1 MKKLLFIILP
11 LVTASAAAQNW
22 KTFSN
27 DSILFTAKYPDN
39 WVNKI
44 KEGKRVFFT
53 SPVENARDNFKE
65 NINVN
70 VLQNE
75 AFGTS
80 ITISEALNKM
90 TAQLRTVIAEF
101 TEESSRSFKWNGAD
115 AREIIYTGYSKNDL
129 TLKARFTQWFCF
141 YKKRLYT
148 LTFTAA
154 AGNTTHNATAKKIIE
169 SIQFK

>member
-1 MKKLLFIILP
+1 MKKLLVVILP
-11 LVTASAAAQNW
+11 LLTVSAAAQNW
-22 KTFSN
+22 KTFGN

-53 SPVENARDNFKE
+53 SPVENASDNFKE
-65 NINVN
+65 NINIAV
-70 VLQNE
+70 VLNE

-80 ITISEALNKM
+80 ITINEALPSV
-90 TAQLRTVIAEF
+90 TAQLRTVIEEF

-115 AREIIYTGYSKNDL
+115 AIEIIYTGYSKNDL

-154 AGNTTHNATAKKIIE
+154 AGNTTHNATAKTIME